1 MHVLQIVSNGVYR
14 SIEHRATVNSVRER
28 LSIATFHSSR
38 MTAVIGPSPSL
49 INPESPALFRSEHAE
64 KYFKNFFARK
74 LLGKSNL
81 DFMRINYEEGKSTA
95 G

>member
-1 MHVLQIVSNGVYR
+1 MHVLQIVSNGAYR

-28 LSIATFHSSR
+28 LSIATFHSAR
-38 MTAVIGPSPSL
+38 MTAVMGPSPSL
-49 INPESPALFRSEHAE
+49 INLESPALFRSEHAE

-81 DFMRINYEEGKSTA
+81 DYTRINYEEGKSDA
-95 G
+95 S